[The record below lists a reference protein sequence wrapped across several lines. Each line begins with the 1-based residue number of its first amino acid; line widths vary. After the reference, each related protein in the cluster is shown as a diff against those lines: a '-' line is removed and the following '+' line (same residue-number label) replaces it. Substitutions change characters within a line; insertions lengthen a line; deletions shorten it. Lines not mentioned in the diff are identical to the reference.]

1 MTIVVLDGYTLN
13 PGDLDWGPLRALG
26 TCAIYDR
33 TEDAVILE
41 RSRDARILL
50 TNKTPL
56 TRSSIQR
63 LPALEFIG
71 VLATGYN
78 VVDIDAA
85 TERRIPV
92 ANVPAY
98 GTASV
103 AQMAFAHILNLT
115 ALVGPHAQ
123 GVADG
128 EWSAARDWSYW
139 RHPLTELDGL
149 TLGIIGYGRIGK
161 ATAHVARAFGM
172 PVIVAEQQQ
181 VDQGEKVE
189 RVTIEEIF
197 RRSDIVSLHCPLTE
211 ETRGLVNSSRLALM
225 KPSALLINTSRGGLV
240 DEAALAEAL
249 NSGRIAGAGL
259 DVLSQEPPPASH
271 PLLRARNCFITPH
284 IAWAT
289 RAARTR
295 LLEEVV
301 ENVRAFLGG
310 RGRNIVNS
318 PSGSVR

>member
-1 MTIVVLDGYTLN
+1 MTIVVLDGHTLN

-41 RSRDARILL
+41 RSREARILL

-56 TRSSIQR
+56 TRSTIQQ

-78 VVDIDAA
+78 VVDIEVA
-85 TERRIPV
+85 TERGIPV

-115 ALVGPHAQ
+115 ALVGPHAR
-123 GVADG
+123 GVAEG

-139 RHPLTELDGL
+139 QNPLTELNGL

-161 ATAHVARAFGM
+161 ATAQIARAFGM
-172 PVIVAEQQQ
+172 AVIVGEQQQ
-181 VDQGEKVE
+181 VDQVE

-211 ETRGLVNSSRLALM
+211 ETRGLVNSTRLALM

-240 DEAALAEAL
+240 DETALAEAL

-295 LLEEVV
+295 LLEEVA
-301 ENVRAFLGG
+301 ENVRAFLSG
-310 RGRNIVNS
+310 RGRNIVNT
-318 PSGSVR
+318 PSGSMR